1 MEKLML
7 VVGAL
12 LFAVALG
19 ALYAFTGTLLWWWF
33 IYPLIGIGAPSIVT
47 MYGLFMFVS
56 LFNGSTP
63 DNKEGTDIKSKVV
76 YSVVKPCILLL
87 FGFILR
93 GFV

>member
-33 IYPLIGIGAPSIVT
+33 IYPLIGIGAPSLVT
-47 MYGLFMFVS
+47 MYGLFMFAS

>member
-7 VVGAL
+7 LVGAL

-33 IYPLIGIGAPSIVT
+33 IYPLIGIGAPSVVT

-56 LFNGSTP
+56 LFSASGP
-63 DNKEGTDIKSKVV
+63 EKKENEDIKHKVF
-76 YSVVKPCILLL
+76 YATIKPCVLLL
-87 FGFILR
+87 IGFALK